1 MNQRNFKTPVLA
13 LLLTLASASFAQS
26 TALTSEQKDVLLAK
40 ITQRITQTAF
50 VPGADFSKW
59 PTIAESLKPE
69 IAKAQDGDSF
79 AAVVNKALNGLGYS
93 HLGVITPQAAKVR
106 ATGGN
111 VGIGVFIEPTAEGIK
126 INGVIPDSPAAKA
139 GIVQGDTIVLA
150 NGKVPKGPD
159 GLPGGLGAVLDLRVK
174 DSSGKVRSVSIT
186 KAEYKIPLGPKM
198 SWHNDSVA
206 ILKIPTFDRGYE
218 PESTRKL
225 IETASKQAHTLIL
238 DLRNN
243 PGGFVIR
250 MQELAGMFAPTDK
263 PLGTMVNRTMVNN
276 FVRETK
282 GQPNDLVAISA
293 WTNNKL
299 RPIGSGPIFKGK
311 VAILINGG
319 TGSAAEMISAGLRDA
334 IGAKVI
340 GQKSIGMVLAAIFMP
355 LDYEFQM
362 IVPIQDYITVSGQRL
377 EGTGVKPDVEITD
390 LKAEDKVYINA
401 ALEALKPKD

>member
-1 MNQRNFKTPVLA
+1 MIHNISKFPLLA
-13 LLLTLASASFAQS
+13 LVLVSASMIQAQS
-26 TALTSEQKDVLLAK
+26 TPLTGEQKEVLLSK
-40 ITQRITQTAF
+40 ISQRITQTAF

-59 PTIAESLKPE
+59 PAIAEKLKPDIE
-69 IAKAQDGDSF
+69 KAQDGDAF
-79 AAVVNKALNGLGYS
+79 AAVVNKALGGLGYS
-93 HLGVITPQAAKVR
+93 HLGVVTPQAAKVR

-111 VGIGVFIEPTAEGIK
+111 VGIGIFIEPSADGIK

-139 GIVQGDTIVLA
+139 GLRQGDTIVLV
-150 NGKVPKGPD
+150 NGKVPKGAD
-159 GLPGGLGAVLDLRVK
+159 GLPGGLGTVLALEVR
-174 DSSGKVRSVSIT
+174 DSSGKVRKVSVT

-198 SWHNDSVA
+198 SWHNSSVA
-206 ILKIPTFDRGYE
+206 ILRIPTFDRGYE
-218 PESTRKL
+218 PEATRKL
-225 IETASKQAHTLIL
+225 VETAAKQAHTLIL

-243 PGGFVIR
+243 PGGFVLR

-276 FVRETK
+276 FVKETQGK
-282 GQPNDLVAISA
+282 PDDLVGISA
-293 WTNNKL
+293 WTKNKL
-299 RPIGSGPIFKGK
+299 RPIGSGPIFTGK
-311 VAILINGG
+311 VAILVNGG
-319 TGSAAEMISAGLRDA
+319 TGSAAEMISAGLRDS

-390 LKAEDKVYINA
+390 LKADDKVYITA